1 MNSNFTIAKV
11 LPTAVFLID
20 TGKGKS
26 ITNDAEHVVRVIN
39 DEHAGKRVF
48 YKDTLGSWDELVHNN
63 GTFLRFAGIA
73 PVTFRKYASHLV

>member
-1 MNSNFTIAKV
+1 MNSNFTVAKV

-63 GTFLRFAGIA
+63 GLFLRFAA
-73 PVTFRKYASHLV
+73 LSPATKTKFSQHFV